1 MSTTSELLQSIQLEV
16 LQSIAE
22 LLCEI
27 AAAPVYAVVHGGH
40 QKPLYFAFF
49 VPRIDLIANL
59 IAMAAR
65 TRRAARACY

>member
-40 QKPLYFAFF
+40 QKRSYFAFF

-65 TRRAARACY
+65 TRRAARACF